1 MRVTDLQR
9 KSKREGEEFGWFTGI
24 SYGLLPN
31 IEAFFTA
38 VTRTRQRIAV
48 IQAIEA
54 IRMAGAENGGKPIDS
69 LDKAP
74 VPIPNDPFTGKPF
87 SYQVD
92 GDVANLSSEF
102 PVHAPVRIELRF
114 AK

>member
-1 MRVTDLQR
+1 M
-9 KSKREGEEFGWFTGI
+9 KSKREREEFGWFTGV

-38 VTRTRQRIAV
+38 VTRARQRIAV

-54 IRMAGAENGGKPIDS
+54 IRMAGAENGGKLIDS
-69 LDKAP
+69 LDRAP
-74 VPIPNDPFTGKPF
+74 VPVPNDPFTGKPF
-87 SYQVD
+87 SYQLD
-92 GDVANLSSEF
+92 GEVAVLSSEF
-102 PVHAPVRIELRF
+102 PNNSPVRIELRF